1 MNKKMLSIMIMAAL
15 ALVFVIAAVGQ
26 QKSGD
31 TAIDPVC
38 GMTVVKA
45 TAKATYEY
53 KGTTYYF
60 CNSGCKDAFAKEPG
74 KYLKAEAKGEDK
86 AIDPVCGMTVVKATA
101 KAKYE
106 YKGTTYYFCNP
117 GCKDSFVKD
126 PEKYLKA
133 EAKGE
138 EKAAPMG
145 MMHGAHMGQE
155 QKVVE
160 GVPLDAC
167 PMMARRMPMR
177 GRMGRMGMMHG
188 GMAMGMACGP
198 DCPLN
203 GADVEM
209 ALEKTKDG
217 ATLKVTSKNAETVK
231 AIQEHMTEHVAMMK
245 KMKEEAGKAPEGAGC
260 ANCAMKKDVI
270 K

>member
-1 MNKKMLSIMIMAAL
+1 MRSIMIMAAL
-15 ALVFVIAAVGQ
+15 AVILVIGVVAQ

-60 CNSGCKDAFAKEPG
+60 CSTGCKEAFAKE
-74 KYLKAEAKGEDK
+74 
-86 AIDPVCGMTVVKATA
+86 
-101 KAKYE
+101 
-106 YKGTTYYFCNP
+106 
-117 GCKDSFVKD
+117 

-133 EAKGE
+133 GAKGE
-138 EKAAPMG
+138 EMAAPMG
-145 MMHGAHMGQE
+145 MRHGAHMGQAPMHE
-155 QKVVE
+155 GAPIEVE
-160 GVPLDAC
+160 GVPMAGC

-177 GRMGRMGMMHG
+177 GPMGRMGMMHG
-188 GMAMGMACGP
+188 GMGQRRGDGMGMGMACGP
-198 DCPLN
+198 DCPLL

-209 ALEKTKDG
+209 MVEKTKDG
-217 ATLKVTSKNAETVK
+217 VTLKVTSKNAETVK

-245 KMKEEAGKAPEGAGC
+245 KMKEEAAKVEKAPEAACC
-260 ANCAMKKDVI
+260 ANCPMKKEVI

>member
-1 MNKKMLSIMIMAAL
+1 MNKKMRSIMIMAAL
-15 ALVFVIAAVGQ
+15 AFVLVIAAVGQ

-60 CNSGCKDAFAKEPG
+60 CNPGCKDAFAKEPG
-74 KYLKAEAKGEDK
+74 
-86 AIDPVCGMTVVKATA
+86 
-101 KAKYE
+101 
-106 YKGTTYYFCNP
+106 
-117 GCKDSFVKD
+117 
-126 PEKYLKA
+126 KYLKA

-167 PMMARRMPMR
+167 PMMARGMKMR

-188 GMAMGMACGP
+188 GMAMGREKGMGHGMPMGMACGP
-198 DCPLN
+198 DCPLH

-217 ATLKVTSKNAETVK
+217 VTLKVTSKNAETVK

-245 KMKEEAGKAPEGAGC
+245 KMKEEAGKAPEAAGC
-260 ANCAMKKDVI
+260 ANCAMKKEVI

>member
-1 MNKKMLSIMIMAAL
+1 MSEFKK
-15 ALVFVIAAVGQ
+15 
-26 QKSGD
+26 
-31 TAIDPVC
+31 TE
-38 GMTVVKA
+38 
-45 TAKATYEY
+45 AKA
-53 KGTTYYF
+53 
-60 CNSGCKDAFAKEPG
+60 SADIV
-74 KYLKAEAKGEDK
+74 KAEAK
-86 AIDPVCGMTVVKATA
+86 V
-101 KAKYE
+101 
-106 YKGTTYYFCNP
+106 
-117 GCKDSFVKD
+117 
-126 PEKYLKA
+126 
-133 EAKGE
+133 E

-188 GMAMGMACGP
+188 DMGMRMGGGMGMGMACGP
-198 DCPLN
+198 NCPLH

-245 KMKEEAGKAPEGAGC
+245 KMKEEAGKAPEEAC
-260 ANCAMKKDVI
+260 CPNCATKKAVI

>member
-1 MNKKMLSIMIMAAL
+1 MNRNIRSIAIMAAL
-15 ALVFVIAAVGQ
+15 AVILVIGAVGQ

-60 CNSGCKDAFAKEPG
+60 CNPGCKDAFAKE
-74 KYLKAEAKGEDK
+74 
-86 AIDPVCGMTVVKATA
+86 
-101 KAKYE
+101 
-106 YKGTTYYFCNP
+106 
-117 GCKDSFVKD
+117 

-138 EKAAPMG
+138 EKTAPMG
-145 MMHGAHMGQE
+145 MMHGEHMGQA
-155 QKVVE
+155 QMAE
-160 GVPLDAC
+160 GTPMACC
-167 PMMARRMPMR
+167 PMMARGMKMH

-188 GMAMGMACGP
+188 GKGHGMMGEMPMGMGRGMAMGMACGP
-198 DCPLN
+198 DCPLH

-217 ATLKVTSKNAETVK
+217 VTLKVTSKNAETVK
-231 AIQEHMTEHVAMMK
+231 AIQKNMTEHVAMMK
-245 KMKEEAGKAPEGAGC
+245 KMKEEAGKAPEEAC
-260 ANCAMKKDVI
+260 CPNCATKKDVI